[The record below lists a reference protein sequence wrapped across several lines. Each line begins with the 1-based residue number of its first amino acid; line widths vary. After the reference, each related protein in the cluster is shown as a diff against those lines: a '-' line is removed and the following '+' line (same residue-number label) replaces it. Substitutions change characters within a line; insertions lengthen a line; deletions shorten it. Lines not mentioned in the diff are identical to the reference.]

1 VFVIK
6 QIFNPKKFPMARKR
20 EKITGQKKL
29 RYRSIRGKVQL
40 CLVWK
45 KNGKIH
51 CQLVSDKRFGG
62 KIKWSEARRKH
73 RYRKNS
79 AKKIDNSLTAEKVF
93 ATPTTTWKK
102 NPNKYDVEGI
112 DTKT

>member
-1 VFVIK
+1 MTK
-6 QIFNPKKFPMARKR
+6 QVFNPKKYPTAGSR
-20 EKITGQKKL
+20 EKITSQKKL
-29 RYRSIRGKVQL
+29 RYRSIRGKIQL

-45 KNGKIH
+45 EKGKIH

-79 AKKIDNSLTAEKVF
+79 AKKVDEFVTAKKVF
-93 ATPTTTWKK
+93 AIPTTTWKK
-102 NPNKYDVEGI
+102 NPNRYDVKGI
-112 DTKT
+112 DTKP